1 MNKLDTVYALDQLIR
16 AMGWED
22 DVNFKDTSTRVTTWL
37 YGYQSLDKH
46 NCVLKSVQDLSKRFP
61 TTNHNM
67 VVVGPTKVFSLCPH
81 HLLPIEY
88 DVWIGYIPEDEVV
101 GLSKLSRVPQ
111 NFARYPYIQE
121 DFVEEIAG
129 VIHRALEP
137 KGVMV
142 VAKGIHNCMRMRGV
156 KQPDAITI
164 SSALR
169 GVFASPPKGLN
180 PRQEMLEL
188 IKIG

>member
-67 VVVGPTKVFSLCPH
+67 VVVGPTKVFSLCHH

-88 DVWIGYIPEDEVV
+88 DV
-101 GLSKLSRVPQ
+101 
-111 NFARYPYIQE
+111 
-121 DFVEEIAG
+121 
-129 VIHRALEP
+129 
-137 KGVMV
+137 
-142 VAKGIHNCMRMRGV
+142 
-156 KQPDAITI
+156 
-164 SSALR
+164 
-169 GVFASPPKGLN
+169 
-180 PRQEMLEL
+180 
-188 IKIG
+188 